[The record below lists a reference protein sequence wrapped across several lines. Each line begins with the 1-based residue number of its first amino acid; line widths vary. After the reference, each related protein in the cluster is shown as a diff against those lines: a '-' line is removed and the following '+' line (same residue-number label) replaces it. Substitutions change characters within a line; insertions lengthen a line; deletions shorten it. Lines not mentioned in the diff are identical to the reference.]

1 MAGKLTIDP
10 DLIRRLSA
18 LLKETGLGEI
28 EYAEGERRVRVAMPG
43 AGPVVAAA
51 AVPVAAA
58 SPAATAVPAPSAS
71 TGSAGVPAGAVT
83 SPMVGTAYLA
93 PEPNAPHFV
102 KPGDKVREG
111 QTVLIIEAM
120 KVMNA
125 IRAPRAGT
133 VTQVLVANG
142 APVEYGEPLLILE

>member
-10 DLIRRLSA
+10 DLIRRLA
-18 LLKETGLGEI
+18 ELLKETGLGEI
-28 EYAEGERRVRVAMPG
+28 EYSEGERRVRVAMPSTG
-43 AGPVVAAA
+43 SVVAAA
-51 AVPVAAA
+51 AVPAAA
-58 SPAATAVPAPSAS
+58 AAAPPAAAAPAPSS
-71 TGSAGVPAGAVT
+71 TTSGVPNGAVT

-93 PEPNAPHFV
+93 PEPNAPAFV

-133 VTQVLVANG
+133 VTRVLVTNG
-142 APVEYGEPLLILE
+142 APVEYGEPLLIIE